1 MYQLQVESFQRKIS
15 YTTRFNN
22 AAIFVDQMDYTM
34 RVPFT
39 DQDHAQIE
47 AVAQQKYLRWHKT
60 NEKNPSPYMINSY
73 HAQVIGS
80 AGEFATYKLMQD
92 FVKLVALK
100 YKRYMK
106 IDPAFMD
113 DHREGECDLIVNGLR
128 CEVKTLIWKDW
139 VNYGPCITAA
149 QRPRIEAKADV
160 IIWVVHNKARRVGAV
175 MGFTPV
181 SEIASVPAAYTGI
194 GDRKIFN
201 HTLRNHVYDLNT
213 DMFLDY
219 AHYLTELHEYNR
231 IIDVPRE
238 DTTTTVVKREK
249 EVA

>member
-1 MYQLQVESFQRKIS
+1 MYQLQVEEHQRTVV
-15 YTTRFNN
+15 YTQKFNN
-22 AAIFVDQMDYTM
+22 ADVFVDPMDYTM

-39 DQDHAQIE
+39 DNDQVQVE
-47 AVAQQKYLRWHKT
+47 SVAQQKYLRWHKT

-73 HAQVIGS
+73 HAQVVGS
-80 AGEFATYKLMQD
+80 AGEFATYKLMKD

-100 YKRYMK
+100 HKRFMK

-149 QRPRIEAKADV
+149 QRPRIENKADI

-181 SEIASVPAAYTGI
+181 PEIASVPAAYTGCAE
-194 GDRKIFN
+194 RKIFN
-201 HTLRNHVYDLNT
+201 HSLRNHVYDLNT

-219 AHYLTELHEYNR
+219 QQYINELHEYNR

-238 DTTTTVVKREK
+238 DYTRVVNRREK